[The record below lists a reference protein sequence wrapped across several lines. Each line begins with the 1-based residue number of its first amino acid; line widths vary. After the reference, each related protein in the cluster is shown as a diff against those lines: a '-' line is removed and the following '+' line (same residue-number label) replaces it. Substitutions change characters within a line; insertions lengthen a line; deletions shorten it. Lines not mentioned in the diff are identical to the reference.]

1 VYHLVTIRIG
11 ATAFRWGLVAM
22 TAGWMLALLLAT
34 AIAALQRPG
43 VTSYLFSTTVFL
55 TGSLLC
61 HQRPERS
68 FHWWG
73 AQVPVCAR
81 CFGIYAGTV
90 LSAITIAVTSTTV
103 NHMRHARA
111 WVLTALTPNALTLV
125 YEWAT
130 GDMPGNWVRAG
141 SGVLLGVAVMLVIA
155 EAGKWMS
162 AEDHVMYT

>member
-1 VYHLVTIRIG
+1 
-11 ATAFRWGLVAM
+11 M

-34 AIAALQRPG
+34 AIAGLSRPG

-55 TGSLLC
+55 TGSFVC

-90 LSAITIAVTSTTV
+90 LSAITIAVTPMTV

-111 WVLTALTPNALTLV
+111 WVLTALMPNAITLV

-141 SGVLLGVAVMLVIA
+141 SGALLGVAVMLVIA
-155 EAGKWMS
+155 EAGKWVS